1 MSDPKK
7 TAEITGKLQDISRS
21 LTSREST
28 LSGLERE
35 KNDKVRDYDQQI
47 QRVHADAESTLS
59 RLEREKS
66 DKVRDFDQRI
76 KNVQAEIAQLNK
88 QIADLRKQL

>member
-21 LTSREST
+21 LTTHEST
-28 LSGLERE
+28 INRLERE

-47 QRVHADAESTLS
+47 KRVQAEAESTIS
-59 RLEREKS
+59 RLEREKN
-66 DKVRDFDQRI
+66 DKAHDYDQRI
-76 KNVQAEIAQLNK
+76 KSVRDEIVQLNK
-88 QIADLRKQL
+88 QIADLKKQL